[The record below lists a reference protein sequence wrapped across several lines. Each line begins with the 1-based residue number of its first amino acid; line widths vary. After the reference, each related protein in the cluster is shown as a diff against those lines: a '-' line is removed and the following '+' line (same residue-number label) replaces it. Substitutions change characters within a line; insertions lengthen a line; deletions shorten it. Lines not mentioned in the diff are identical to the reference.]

1 MDERLKK
8 TIVGAS
14 LFAFGTHTFDLAHE
28 GIIGHEMPSAFI
40 VPSTGVATSTAS
52 ISVMVTP
59 DFVMSFGSAVTEAVY
74 PGVADS
80 QVLKHARQVQLPSS
94 KAGPK
99 A

>member
-1 MDERLKK
+1 MDPTK
-8 TIVGAS
+8 TIIGVS
-14 LFAFGTHTFDLAHE
+14 LVALAAHTVDLAHE
-28 GIIGHEMPSAFI
+28 GVIGHGLPSAFI

-80 QVLKHARQVQLPSS
+80 QVLKHAGQVQLPSS